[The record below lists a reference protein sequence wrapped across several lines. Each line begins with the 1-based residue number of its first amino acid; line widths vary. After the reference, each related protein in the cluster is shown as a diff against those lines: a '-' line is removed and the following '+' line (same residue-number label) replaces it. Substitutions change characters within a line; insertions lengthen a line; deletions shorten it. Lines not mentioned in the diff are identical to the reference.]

1 MIVAFYSTITIP
13 RLRKKLCTFSMEP
26 LNELYLFV
34 VLALTIFS
42 GYTVLIPETFCFVMR
57 QSFSSQEYC
66 PSQDLLNL
74 A

>member
-1 MIVAFYSTITIP
+1 
-13 RLRKKLCTFSMEP
+13 MEP

-42 GYTVLIPETFCFVMR
+42 GYTVVIPEMFCFVMR

-66 PSQDLLNL
+66 PFQDLLNL